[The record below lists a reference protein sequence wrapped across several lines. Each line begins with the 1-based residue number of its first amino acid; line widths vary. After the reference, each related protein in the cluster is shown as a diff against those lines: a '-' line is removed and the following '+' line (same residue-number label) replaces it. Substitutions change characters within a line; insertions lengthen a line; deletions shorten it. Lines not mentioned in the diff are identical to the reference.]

1 MIPGVGQQLATS
13 ERRRRATAL
22 SPDERRESIVA
33 AARPLLIERGEK
45 VTTQEIATAAGIAE
59 GTIFR
64 VFPTKDELI
73 GAVLEEALDHGPTEA
88 AIAAIDTGLDLE
100 RFVAAVVR
108 ILQQRGVDTW
118 QLMTSVGFDYHR
130 RHSLDRRRYSDS
142 AALAGA
148 LGRYRKEMAIEPRE
162 ASRVLFSM
170 VMALTHPALT
180 AEPVPAE
187 RVAALYLRGV
197 GRC

>member
-1 MIPGVGQQLATS
+1 MGQELITT

-22 SPDERRESIVA
+22 SADERRETIVA

-64 VFPTKDELI
+64 VFPTKDDLI
-73 GAVLEEALDHGPTEA
+73 GAVLEEALDHGPTED
-88 AIAAIDTGLDLE
+88 AIAAIDPSLDLE
-100 RFVAAVVR
+100 GFVAAVVR
-108 ILQQRGVDTW
+108 ILQQRGAETW
-118 QLMTSVGFDYHR
+118 QLMTSVGFEFHK
-130 RHSLDRRRYSDS
+130 RHSVDHRRYSDS
-142 AALAGA
+142 PALVEA
-148 LGRYRKEMAIEPRE
+148 LDRFRHELAVEPKE

-170 VMALTHPALT
+170 TMALTHPALT
-180 AEPVPAE
+180 AAPMPAD
-187 RVAALYLRGV
+187 RVAALLLRGV

>member
-1 MIPGVGQQLATS
+1 MGQEVVTT

-22 SPDERRESIVA
+22 SADERRESIVA

-45 VTTQEIATAAGIAE
+45 ATTQEIATAAGIAE

-64 VFPTKDELI
+64 VFPTKDDLI
-73 GAVLEEALDHGPTEA
+73 GAVLEAALDHSPTEA
-88 AIAAIDTGLDLE
+88 AIAAIDAELDLE

-108 ILQQRGVDTW
+108 ILQRRGVETW
-118 QLMTSVGFDYHR
+118 QLMTSVGFEFHR
-130 RHSLDRRRYSDS
+130 RHSLDRHRYTDS
-142 AALAGA
+142 AALAKA
-148 LGRYRKEMAIEPRE
+148 LGRYRHEIAIEPKE

-180 AEPVPAE
+180 AEAMAAE